1 MKPKYSIPIWIV
13 VLTVTT
19 ACQMVKLPFLK
30 DQQENQTIESTL
42 VDDRQDMV
50 GDDQDKPAESAAE
63 SNPVPEETAETP
75 VNDHPQQTDVNRDI
89 SRRYVEIGRAYLSTG
104 QVDEARSVFKKAMA
118 YDRNC
123 SQCPDLLFQSHYQ
136 KALDLYDKG
145 WYLEANVVFAQAMS
159 IKPDCKDCKTFTRD
173 SLENYK
179 QQHYNEGISYFG
191 QENLKQAILSWQK
204 VVAIDPDYKNVRENL
219 KKAILMNERIEMIRQ
234 RSSD

>member
-1 MKPKYSIPIWIV
+1 M
-13 VLTVTT
+13 VLTVIT

-30 DQQENQTIESTL
+30 DQQENQAIESTL
-42 VDDRQDMV
+42 VDDHQTTV
-50 GDDQDKPAESAAE
+50 DDEQDKPAESEAP
-63 SNPVPEETAETP
+63 SKPVPEETAETP
-75 VNDHPQQTDVNRDI
+75 ETDHPQQTDVNRDI
-89 SRRYVEIGRAYLSTG
+89 SRRYVEIGRAYLNTR
-104 QVDEARSVFKKAMA
+104 QIDEARSVFKKAMA

-123 SQCPDLLFQSHYQ
+123 QECSDLLFQSHYQ

-159 IKPDCKDCKTFTRD
+159 INPDCKDCRTFTSD
-173 SLENYK
+173 GLEKYK
-179 QQHYNEGISYFG
+179 QQHYNEGISFFG

>member
-1 MKPKYSIPIWIV
+1 M
-13 VLTVTT
+13 TVIT

-30 DQQENQTIESTL
+30 DQQENQTIETTL
-42 VDDRQDMV
+42 ADDHQTTV
-50 GDDQDKPAESAAE
+50 GDEQDKPAGSVKPSE
-63 SNPVPEETAETP
+63 PIPTGKEETP
-75 VNDHPQQTDVNRDI
+75 GSDHSQQTGVNRDI
-89 SRRYVEIGRAYLSTG
+89 SRRYVEIGRAYLSTR
-104 QVDEARSVFKKAMA
+104 QIDEARSVFKKAMA

-123 SQCPDLLFQSHYQ
+123 QECPDLLFQSHYQ

-145 WYLEANVVFAQAMS
+145 WYLEANIVFAQAMS
-159 IKPDCKDCKTFTRD
+159 IKPDCKDCRTLTRD

-179 QQHYNEGISYFG
+179 QQHYNEGITYFG

-219 KKAILMNERIEMIRQ
+219 KKAILMNERIEMIKQ